1 METLINISKIIFFLS
16 ISILSVF
23 LIMYFGKISVSMS
36 NLEKSV
42 NELKNKI
49 EPLVDKLTIVSDK
62 SEKILDDLSNKSLLL
77 QDAFVSVRQISVD
90 LLEFEKTI
98 KSSIEKPISMILN
111 TIIGLIA
118 GLKVFNRNK
127 ND

>member
-1 METLINISKIIFFLS
+1 VGTLISISKIIFFLS
-16 ISILSVF
+16 ISILSIF
-23 LIMYFGKISVSMS
+23 LINYFGKIVTSIS
-36 NLEKSV
+36 NLEKNV

-49 EPLVDKLTIVSDK
+49 EPLVDKLTNVSDK
-62 SEKILDDLSNKSLLL
+62 SEKILDDISKKSLML
-77 QDAFVSVRQISVD
+77 QDTFVNVRQISID

-98 KSSIEKPISMILN
+98 KSSIEKPASMILN

-118 GLKVFNRNK
+118 GLKIFNRNK